1 MTDSKKATNQDGQ
14 SSTEITPEETVEK
27 FRQCVRDVDSLI
39 RNGML
44 DKARTRLAAAKE
56 LEPSNPYLKAF
67 EERIRYLEKN
77 PQLPKQPRLNNIP
90 SNKSESPFLS
100 RPNDHLLFQQHEKK
114 LRQEVEGEYKEIFTR
129 ELHYA
134 EKNAARTLEQ
144 FEQSYKQSILNL
156 EKQFEGMVQTQ
167 IAAERKRVQTDAEAM
182 IEAEK
187 KRLQDKY
194 DSLVVEHNSAIKE
207 VRNELRKNMEQ
218 TFLRRLEQISKEY
231 DDKLEM
237 LGTKLPKTKDEKITL
252 YREKMHEYYGEG
264 QPSIENAKR
273 LMRLKELLEIT
284 FDEHFSVESDVRL
297 ELYMSN
303 AQRGILSG
311 EITLKNQKKLEEI
324 KRQFCITKEQEA
336 SIASFVKSSLK
347 KKKSKG
353 LLLLVD
359 DDEILIRLLVDTLK
373 ENGYQA
379 ITALDIESAFR
390 ELKNNSVDLI
400 LCDIKFPQGELDG
413 FKFFSSVQEY
423 PHLRKIPFVFM
434 SALHD
439 GVIVRSGFQLG
450 VDDYITKP
458 LDLDL
463 LLSIIDGKLK
473 RFRALELI

>member
-1 MTDSKKATNQDGQ
+1 MTDSKKSTSQLEQ
-14 SSTEITPEETVEK
+14 SPTGLNPEETVEK

-39 RNGML
+39 RNGIF
-44 DKARTRLAAAKE
+44 DKARARLAEARE

-77 PQLPKQPRLNNIP
+77 PHLVKQPRLNSIL

-100 RPNDHLLFQQHEKK
+100 QPNNHLLSTQPEKK
-114 LRQEVEGEYKEIFTR
+114 IRQEIEVEYKEIFTR
-129 ELHYA
+129 ELHNA
-134 EKNAARTLEQ
+134 EKSAARMAEQ
-144 FEQSYKQSILNL
+144 FEQNRRQSILNL
-156 EKQFEGMVQTQ
+156 EKEFEGMVQTQ
-167 IAAERKRVQTDAEAM
+167 IAAERKRIQADAAAM

-187 KRLQDKY
+187 KSLQHKY
-194 DSLVVEHNSAIKE
+194 DSLVAENNNAIKE
-207 VRNELRKNMEQ
+207 VRDELRKNMEQ
-218 TFLRRLEQISKEY
+218 TFLHRLEQISKEY

-237 LGTKLPKTKDEKITL
+237 LGTKLPKTKEEKITL

-264 QPSIENAKR
+264 QPSVENAKR
-273 LMRLKELLEIT
+273 LMRLKELLEMT

-297 ELYMSN
+297 ELYMTN

-324 KRQFCITKEQEA
+324 KRQFCITKDQEA

-347 KKKSKG
+347 KGNSKG
-353 LLLLVD
+353 RLLVVD
-359 DDEILIRLLVDTLK
+359 DDEVLVQLLADTLK
-373 ENGYQA
+373 ENGFQV
-379 ITALDIESAFR
+379 ITALDVESALH

-400 LCDIKFPQGELDG
+400 LSDIKFPQGELDG

-439 GVIVRSGFQLG
+439 GVIIRSGFQLG
-450 VDDYITKP
+450 VDDYVTKP

-463 LLSIIDGKLK
+463 LLAIINGKLK
-473 RFRALELI
+473 RYRTLELI